1 MKKSII
7 VLSLLVIATLS
18 SFAQN
23 EKYISIM
30 ETTIPKLDID
40 KIEDIQNAANTFER
54 IASMEST
61 EWLPNYYASY
71 AYMRMAVYYMSE
83 SDPEKMVASI
93 EKAQGFLDKAKA
105 IESENSEIYTLQGYI
120 YQGHIWESPMI
131 NGALY
136 SGKCYEQLEK
146 AIALNPDNPRP
157 HYIKGQNLFYTPS
170 FFGGG
175 PENAKPS
182 LESADEKYAT
192 FKPASSIHPTWGARQ
207 NKHLLDKAVASK

>member
-7 VLSLLVIATLS
+7 ILSLLVIATLS

-30 ETTIPKLDID
+30 ESTIPKLDID
-40 KIEDIQNAANTFER
+40 KIESIQDAANTFER
-54 IASMEST
+54 IASMETT

-71 AYMRMAVYYMSE
+71 AYMRIAIYYMSQ
-83 SDPEKMVASI
+83 SDTEKMVASI
-93 EKAQGFLDKAKA
+93 EKAQVLLDKAKA
-105 IESENSEIYTLQGYI
+105 IESEHSEIYTLQGYI
-120 YQGHIWESPMI
+120 YQGHIWEGPMV

-146 AIALNPDNPRP
+146 AIALDPDNPRP
-157 HYIKGQNLFYTPS
+157 YYLKGQNLFFTPS

-182 LESADEKYAT
+182 LESANEKFAT
-192 FKPASSIHPTWGARQ
+192 FKPASSIHPNWGAPK
-207 NKHLLDKAVASK
+207 NKQLLDKALASK